1 MWTDV
6 VVHEILVRQQIRDAQ
21 DVKIKAILTAEQ
33 RAQFDTL
40 KAEREAHRSQ
50 YKQQQ

>member
-1 MWTDV
+1 M
-6 VVHEILVRQQIRDAQ
+6 ESQRAQMKQLRDAQ
-21 DVKIKAILTAEQ
+21 DAKITAILTAEQ

-40 KAEREAHRSQ
+40 KAERAAHRSQ